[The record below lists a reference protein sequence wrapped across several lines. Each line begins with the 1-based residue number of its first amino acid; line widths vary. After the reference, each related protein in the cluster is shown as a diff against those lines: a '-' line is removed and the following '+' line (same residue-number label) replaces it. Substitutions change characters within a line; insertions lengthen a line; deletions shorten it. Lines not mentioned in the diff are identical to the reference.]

1 MCFSLSKILNL
12 SFELSPV
19 NMTRYFLKLIVVV
32 QVDVANAKNL
42 D

>member
-1 MCFSLSKILNL
+1 
-12 SFELSPV
+12 
-19 NMTRYFLKLIVVV
+19 MTRYFLKLIVVV